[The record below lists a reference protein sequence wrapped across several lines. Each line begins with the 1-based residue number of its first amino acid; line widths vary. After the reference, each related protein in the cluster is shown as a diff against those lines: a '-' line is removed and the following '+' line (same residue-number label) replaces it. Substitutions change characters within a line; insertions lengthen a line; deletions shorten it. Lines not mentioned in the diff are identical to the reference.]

1 MAFKYGNAGMS
12 TRKLPDMLHGRKLL
26 HRVYSIILIVVSI
39 ITVFIFLISKDEG
52 IAVLGGF
59 IIAMILLPTTR
70 EVDKYS
76 KLEKRAAKGAKAE
89 EEIGDILHQ
98 LPDAYAVFH
107 DINSPYG
114 NIDHVIL
121 NKENSIFLL
130 ETKSHWGKVTYNG
143 TSLLINEKHP
153 EKNFIKQTFNNV
165 FWLKEELRKQTGLN
179 VYVKAVIVFTN
190 AFVGVTGTIK
200 GISVI
205 NKKHLI
211 ESILKEGIKKK
222 DIEKDQHEVGLFTIL
237 YRLQKSATTDM
248 N

>member
-1 MAFKYGNAGMS
+1 MAFKYGNAGIS
-12 TRKLPDMLHGRKLL
+12 TRKLPDRLHGRRIL
-26 HRVYSIILIVVSI
+26 HRVYFIILIVVSI
-39 ITVFIFLISKDEG
+39 ITVSIFLISKDEG
-52 IAVLGGF
+52 IAVLGG
-59 IIAMILLPTTR
+59 IIITLILSPTTR
-70 EVDKYS
+70 ELNKYS
-76 KLEKRAAKGAKAE
+76 KLERRVAKGAKAE

-114 NIDHVIL
+114 NIDHVVL
-121 NKENSIFLL
+121 NKENAIFLL
-130 ETKSHWGKVTYNG
+130 ETKSHWGKVTYDG

-190 AFVGVTGTIK
+190 AIVGVTGTIK

-205 NKKHLI
+205 NKEHLI
-211 ESILKEGIKKK
+211 ETLLKEGIKKK
-222 DIEKDQHEVGLFTIL
+222 YKEKDPHEVGLFTIL
-237 YRLQKSATTDM
+237 YRLQKSATPDK

>member
-1 MAFKYGNAGMS
+1 MAFKYGNAGIS
-12 TRKLPDMLHGRKLL
+12 TRKLPDMFYGRKMLL
-26 HRVYSIILIVVSI
+26 RVYSIILIVVSI
-39 ITVFIFLISKDEG
+39 MTVSIFLISKDED
-52 IAVLGGF
+52 IAVLGGI

-70 EVDKYS
+70 ELDKYS
-76 KLEKRAAKGAKAE
+76 KLEKRVAKGAKAE

-114 NIDHVIL
+114 NIDHVVL
-121 NKENSIFLL
+121 NKENAIFLL
-130 ETKSHWGKVTYNG
+130 ETKSHWGKVTYDG
-143 TSLLINEKHP
+143 ASLLINEKHP
-153 EKNFIKQTFNNV
+153 EKNFIKQTFHNV

-190 AFVGVTGTIK
+190 AFVEVTGTIK

-211 ESILKEGIKKK
+211 ESLLKDSIKKK
-222 DIEKDQHEVGLFTIL
+222 DIEKGQHEVGLFTIL
-237 YRLQKSATTDM
+237 YRLQKSATPVK